1 VQPWVIVVVV
11 TVVWTVCWP
20 DATPADEL
28 RDHGSDDDH

>member
-1 VQPWVIVVVV
+1 V

-28 RDHGSDDDH
+28 REHASDDDH